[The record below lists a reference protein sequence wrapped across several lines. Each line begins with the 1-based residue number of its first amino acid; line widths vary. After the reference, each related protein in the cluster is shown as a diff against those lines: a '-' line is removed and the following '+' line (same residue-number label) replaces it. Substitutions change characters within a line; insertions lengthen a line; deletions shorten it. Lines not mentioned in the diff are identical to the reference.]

1 MQNDKIIELLNRID
15 KHLIDLNNKVSG
27 LDTKVDA
34 VRDELKADILR
45 VEKKVEYIDAVNA
58 HVTRDV
64 YMLKQAK

>member
-34 VRDELKADILR
+34 VRDELKEDILR
-45 VEKKVEYIDAVNA
+45 VEKKVERIDEVNA
-58 HVTRDV
+58 RVTRDV
-64 YMLKQAK
+64 YMLKEAK